1 MDLEISTQAKLPTR
15 FGDFVIQSFLQKSPQ
30 KENMPQAHFA
40 NQPKEHLV
48 VLSENLAKIL
58 AQNLQNFEQNP
69 KQDFA
74 NKDFCAQDFG
84 KQDFGKQDF
93 KKVDSSQ
100 KDFGNTDSPNVCQ
113 KTFSDFV
120 PLLRV
125 HSECLT
131 GDVFGSQKCD
141 CGGELA
147 LAMQKIAQS
156 DKEGRGGLLI
166 YLRQEGRGIGLFNKV
181 NAYALQDKGYDT
193 VEANIALGFSSDD
206 RDYAIVGG
214 ILEYYG
220 IGEVEL
226 LTNNPKK
233 IEAISRFVRVK
244 RSEIIIE
251 ANKHN
256 QKYLATKKAKLGH
269 LL

>member
-1 MDLEISTQAKLPTR
+1 MDLDISTQAKLPTR

-30 KENMPQAHFA
+30 KENVPQAHFA

-58 AQNLQNFEQNP
+58 AQNLQNFEQNLE
-69 KQDFA
+69 QDFS
-74 NKDFCAQDFG
+74 
-84 KQDFGKQDF
+84 
-93 KKVDSSQ
+93 KVDFSQ
-100 KDFGNTDSPNVCQ
+100 KSFRDFI
-113 KTFSDFV
+113 

-147 LAMQKIAQS
+147 LAMQKITQS
-156 DKEGRGGLLI
+156 DKEGKGGLLI

-233 IEAISRFVRVK
+233 IEAISRFVKVK

>member
-1 MDLEISTQAKLPTR
+1 MDLEISTRAKLPTR

-69 KQDFA
+69 KQDF
-74 NKDFCAQDFG
+74 
-84 KQDFGKQDF
+84 GKQDF
-93 KKVDSSQ
+93 KKADSSQ

-220 IGEVEL
+220 IEEVEL

-233 IEAISRFVRVK
+233 IEAISRFVKVK